1 MALST
6 SRALSFSSKSGFN
19 TLAVPISASTAVPP
33 RAGRV
38 AVVMGWHAI
47 SASTVIAAANSPTA
61 GIPATSSREAS
72 LPAMCGH
79 PDVGERANEEGDD
92 QNPGGPV
99 DLALEP
105 PPGPVPA
112 TQPVAPTA
120 DRSAQARGLGRLHEH
135 AGRQQNGQHD
145 LDDDERVPDS
155 IHGFPLLNQRRQG
168 GRVYPG
174 RNLVPIRL
182 RVVPHSSIP
191 NLDRLPVERVEPRRD
206 VVGSL
211 VLVLE
216 VVSVLPDVNTYD
228 RSQPIH
234 VGAVLVGVALDRE
247 LATRIGEQPSPAA
260 AELTHRSLLE
270 LLLERVVGAESAGD
284 GVAQPARWRA
294 ATVGAHDRPE
304 DRVVRVPAGV
314 VADHAADVIG
324 HGAHPSQQVLD

>member
-6 SRALSFSSKSGFN
+6 SLALSFSSKSGFN
-19 TLAVPISASTAVPP
+19 TLAVPISASAAVPP
-33 RAGRV
+33 RAGGV
-38 AVVMGWHAI
+38 AGGMGWHAI

-92 QNPGGPV
+92 QDPGGPV

-155 IHGFPLLNQRRQG
+155 IHGFPLIKPAL
-168 GRVYPG
+168 PG
-174 RNLVPIRL
+174 RPG
-182 RVVPHSSIP
+182 
-191 NLDRLPVERVEPRRD
+191 LPRPQLGPDSPPGCPSFIYTEPR
-206 VVGSL
+206 S
-211 VLVLE
+211 
-216 VVSVLPDVNTYD
+216 
-228 RSQPIH
+228 
-234 VGAVLVGVALDRE
+234 
-247 LATRIGEQPSPAA
+247 PS
-260 AELTHRSLLE
+260 
-270 LLLERVVGAESAGD
+270 
-284 GVAQPARWRA
+284 
-294 ATVGAHDRPE
+294 
-304 DRVVRVPAGV
+304 
-314 VADHAADVIG
+314 
-324 HGAHPSQQVLD
+324 